1 MLYEGLLGG
10 ENAAFDSNGELLGV
24 AGIDVFIVELGT
36 IAQSV
41 EEALQQ
47 RVVGNYVPLN
57 NSIPLQFNCSLEVSY
72 NSLKHLNQ
80 CLAFPV
86 QVFMI

>member
-1 MLYEGLLGG
+1 MLCEGFLGG

-36 IAQSV
+36 LAQSV
-41 EEALQQ
+41 QEALHQ

-57 NSIPLQFNCSLEVSY
+57 NSMFSVF
-72 NSLKHLNQ
+72 
-80 CLAFPV
+80 CLGFHDLGRNFILV
-86 QVFMI
+86 L